1 MQKSVTIYSTQTCHY
16 CQLAKQFFA
25 DNGVQYTN
33 VDVGVDRQKAREMV
47 EKTGQMGVPV
57 IEVGE
62 EVIIGFDEDRL
73 RSLLGL

>member
-33 VDVGVDRQKAREMV
+33 VDVGADRQKAREMV

-62 EVIIGFDEDRL
+62 EIIIGFDEERL
-73 RSLLGL
+73 RSALGL